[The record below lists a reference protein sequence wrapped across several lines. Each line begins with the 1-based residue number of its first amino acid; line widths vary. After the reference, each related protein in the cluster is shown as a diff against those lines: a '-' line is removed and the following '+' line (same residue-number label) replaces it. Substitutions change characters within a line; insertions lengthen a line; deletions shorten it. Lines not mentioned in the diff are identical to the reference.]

1 LSLTWN
7 EWIISYDFAHQT
19 VLAQNLKTSSRGW
32 SESLRTWF
40 DKKQQQGRDWMKDWQ
55 FQHSKL
61 RYLLPVLLVLFLV
74 VLRVDML
81 PEIIRRLKVYAQMR
95 VGRSAHTNPELAA
108 RLYSELLRT
117 LDRRGVPRR
126 ESQTAFEFAAAVG
139 ETSVGPAVREFT
151 EIYGQARFGAAPC
164 NAVRMRELLAQV
176 RAAFRSR

>member
-1 LSLTWN
+1 V
-7 EWIISYDFAHQT
+7 A
-19 VLAQNLKTSSRGW
+19 
-32 SESLRTWF
+32 
-40 DKKQQQGRDWMKDWQ
+40 
-55 FQHSKL
+55 
-61 RYLLPVLLVLFLV
+61 LVFFLV

-117 LDRRGVPRR
+117 LDRRGIPRR
-126 ESQTAFEFAAAVG
+126 ESQTAFEFAAGVG
-139 ETSVGPAVREFT
+139 EASVGPAVREFT
-151 EIYGQARFGAAPC
+151 EIYGQARFGEAPC